1 MSENNTTEI
10 LHRNGLKITPQRI
23 AVLEAV
29 IKLKNHPTAEKIIN
43 VVKRKYPNI
52 SVGTVYNVLET
63 LVKEGIIKK
72 VETDRDIMRYDAV
85 REQHHH
91 LYCTE
96 TNRIEDYFDDNLNKI
111 LNNYFKN
118 KKIRD
123 FKIEE
128 IKLEIRGK
136 FKK

>member
-85 REQHHH
+85 REKHHH

>member
-1 MSENNTTEI
+1 MLKNSTNEI
-10 LHRNGLKITPQRI
+10 LHRKGLKITPQRI

-111 LNNYFKN
+111 LNNYFKS